1 LEEGLLKKLKNNTMN
16 IEGDADAILYESMR
30 NSYMIVTNQL
40 SFDELLE
47 YNGCALP
54 FNPKK
59 KIDNYVIDKIIDYF
73 CTLEEYE
80 KCAKLKK
87 LKETKKYKKNFIN
100 L

>member
-1 LEEGLLKKLKNNTMN
+1 MKRLEEDH
-16 IEGDADAILYESMR
+16 EEILYESMI
-30 NSYMIVTNQL
+30 NSYMIITNKL

-47 YNGCALP
+47 YNGCSLP

-59 KIDNYVIDKIIDYF
+59 NINNDVIDKIIDYF

-80 KCAKLKK
+80 KCGELKK
-87 LKETKKYKKNFIN
+87 LKESKKYKKNFIN

>member
-1 LEEGLLKKLKNNTMN
+1 MKELEDSE
-16 IEGDADAILYESMR
+16 EVLYESMI
-30 NSYMIVTNQL
+30 NSYMIITDKL

-59 KIDNYVIDKIIDYF
+59 NIDNEVIDKIIDYF

-80 KCAKLKK
+80 KCGELKK
-87 LKETKKYKKNFIN
+87 LKESKKYKKNFIN

>member
-1 LEEGLLKKLKNNTMN
+1 VINLMKKLQKDSEEM
-16 IEGDADAILYESMR
+16 LYESMI
-30 NSYMIVTNQL
+30 NSYMIITDQL

-47 YNGCALP
+47 YNGCSLP

-59 KIDNYVIDKIIDYF
+59 DIDNDVIDKIIDYF
-73 CTLEEYE
+73 CILEEYE
-80 KCAKLKK
+80 KCGELKK

>member
-1 LEEGLLKKLKNNTMN
+1 MDELEEDS
-16 IEGDADAILYESMR
+16 ESVLYESMV
-30 NSYMIVTNQL
+30 NSYMIITDQL

-47 YNGCALP
+47 YNGCSLP

-59 KIDNYVIDKIIDYF
+59 DIDNDVIDKIIDYF

-80 KCAKLKK
+80 KCGELKK
-87 LKETKKYKKNFIN
+87 LKESKKYKKNFIN

>member
-1 LEEGLLKKLKNNTMN
+1 MVELEEDS
-16 IEGDADAILYESMR
+16 ESVLYESMV
-30 NSYMIVTNQL
+30 NSYMIITDQL

-47 YNGCALP
+47 YNGCSLP

-59 KIDNYVIDKIIDYF
+59 DIDNDVIDKIIDYF

-80 KCAKLKK
+80 KCGELKK
-87 LKETKKYKKNFIN
+87 LKESKKYKKNFIN

>member
-1 LEEGLLKKLKNNTMN
+1 MDELEEDS
-16 IEGDADAILYESMR
+16 ESVLYESMV
-30 NSYMIVTNQL
+30 NSYMIITDQL

-47 YNGCALP
+47 YNGCPLP

-59 KIDNYVIDKIIDYF
+59 DIDNDVIDKIIDYF

-80 KCAKLKK
+80 KCGELKK
-87 LKETKKYKKNFIN
+87 LKESKKYKKNFIN

>member
-1 LEEGLLKKLKNNTMN
+1 MTNAMKRLKEDHEE
-16 IEGDADAILYESMR
+16 ILYESMI
-30 NSYMIVTNQL
+30 NSYMIITNKL

-47 YNGCALP
+47 YNGCSLP

-59 KIDNYVIDKIIDYF
+59 NINNDVIDKIIDYF

-80 KCAKLKK
+80 KCGELKK
-87 LKETKKYKKNFIN
+87 LKESKKYKKNFIN

>member
-1 LEEGLLKKLKNNTMN
+1 MIKYMKELEE
-16 IEGDADAILYESMR
+16 ESEDVLYESMV
-30 NSYMIVTNQL
+30 NSYMIITDQL

-47 YNGCALP
+47 YNGCSLP

-59 KIDNYVIDKIIDYF
+59 DINNDVIDKIIDYF

-80 KCAKLKK
+80 RCGELKK
-87 LKETKKYKKNFIN
+87 LKESKKYKKNFIN